1 MGAEGRILVMDDE
14 ETVCGIIEAAL
25 SLLQYHVT
33 CVNDGE
39 EAIKEY
45 LRAMQTRPFDLVVLD
60 LDVPGGMGGKECL
73 DRLRAL
79 DPEVKAILSSGYS
92 ADPVVADFVAH
103 GFVDVMVKPYTIDK
117 IESIVVKALKDDGI
131 SRHAEALPGEGRS

>member
-1 MGAEGRILVMDDE
+1 MEAGGRILVMDDE

-25 SLLQYHVT
+25 SFLQYRVT
-33 CVNDGE
+33 CVSDGE

-45 LRAMQTRPFDLVVLD
+45 LSAMHTRPFDLVVLD

-73 DRLRAL
+73 ERLRAL
-79 DPEVKAILSSGYS
+79 DPGVKAILSSGY
-92 ADPVVADFVAH
+92 AGHPVMVDFMSH

-117 IESIVVKALKDDGI
+117 IESIIVKALRNDGT
-131 SRHAEALPGEGRS
+131 SRRAKPLPEEGRS

>member
-1 MGAEGRILVMDDE
+1 MGEGRILVMDDE

-25 SLLQYHVT
+25 SFLQYRVT

-45 LRAMQTRPFDLVVLD
+45 LSAMHTRPFDLVVLD

-73 DRLRAL
+73 ERLRAH
-79 DPEVKAILSSGYS
+79 DPGVKAILSSGYS
-92 ADPVVADFVAH
+92 DHPVMAEFMSH
-103 GFVDVMVKPYTIDK
+103 GFVDAIVKPYTIDK
-117 IESIVVKALKDDGI
+117 IESIIVKALNDGGI
-131 SRHAEALPGEGRS
+131 SRRVKPLPEESRS